1 MSRLTKK
8 SVFAGNWLWLLACFL
23 TACAP
28 VVKNPTPIND
38 VESAASSYP
47 IHEYRIQPGD
57 QLDIKFFYNPELNE
71 LLIPVRPDG
80 RISLQLIGE
89 LRAAEM
95 TPAELAA
102 ELQEKYS
109 VELKRPEVVVIVRS
123 FGGRV
128 VFVDGEVNRAGLV
141 NLLTP
146 MTILQ
151 SIAQAGGL
159 RETAW
164 RSEIIVIRRG
174 TDNKAI
180 VHTVNLKKALD
191 GTDVSQDLFLWP
203 YDIVYVPKS
212 PISNVNQW
220 VDQYVRKN
228 IPIPIG
234 ISLGSYVLQ

>member
-1 MSRLTKK
+1 MSRLAKR
-8 SVFAGNWLWLLACFL
+8 SVFAGSWVSVFVCFL

-28 VVKNPTPIND
+28 VKSVTPID
-38 VESAASSYP
+38 DMESAASSYP
-47 IHEYRIQPGD
+47 IQEYRIQPGD

-95 TPAELAA
+95 TPSELAA

-174 TDNKAI
+174 TDNKAM
-180 VHTVNLKKALD
+180 VHTVNLKNALD
-191 GTDVSQDLFLWP
+191 GTDVSQDLYLRP
-203 YDIVYVPKS
+203 YDIVFVPKS

-234 ISLGSYVLQ
+234 ISLGTFQLY